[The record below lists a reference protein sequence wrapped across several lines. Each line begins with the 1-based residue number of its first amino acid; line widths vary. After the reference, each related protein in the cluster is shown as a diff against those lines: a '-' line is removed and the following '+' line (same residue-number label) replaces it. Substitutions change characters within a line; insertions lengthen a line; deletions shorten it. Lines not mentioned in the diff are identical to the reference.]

1 MKILMVS
8 IFSSHFFNWVN
19 QLEGAGHEVFWLDV
33 KDSRTIVNNIDF
45 VEQIVGWRY
54 KADYPGRYFIKKKL
68 PGLNKFINTYNERS
82 LSNIFEKLVRQIQP
96 DVVHSFV
103 MYLSAVPIF
112 QVMKNY
118 KEIKWIYSSWGSD
131 IYYYSRFEKE
141 KREMM
146 EVFPHLDYLFTDC
159 QRDYSLA
166 LNFGFNGEFLG
177 VFPGRGG
184 YDLEKTNKLLRPR
197 NTRKKILIKGYQG
210 KHGRCIEVL
219 MAIMKLKDK
228 LNLFDLIVFGAD
240 EEVVEFI
247 STSELGTWSN
257 FTVLGKIDNDRVL
270 TLMGDSLIYIGNS
283 ASDGIPNTL
292 IESIIMGAFPIQSN
306 PGGATEELIIDG
318 KNGFLINDPE
328 YVLEITLLIEEAI
341 GDALLLEKAE
351 NYNIEF
357 LRPKFDRD
365 LIRASVLEKYNYIEK
380 ELAE

>member
-33 KDSRTIVNNIDF
+33 KDSRTTVKNIDF

-54 KADYPGRYFIKKKL
+54 KVDYPGRYFIKKHL
-68 PGLNKFINTYNERS
+68 PSLNGFINNYNERS
-82 LSNIFEKLVRQIQP
+82 LSNTFEELVRKIEP

-103 MYLSAVPIF
+103 MYLSAVPIL
-112 QVMKNY
+112 QVMKKY

-131 IYYYSRFEKE
+131 LYYYSRFEKE

-146 EVFPHLDYLFTDC
+146 EVFPHLDYMFTDC
-159 QRDYSLA
+159 QRDYSIA
-166 LNFGFNGEFLG
+166 LKMGFNGEFLG

-184 YDLEKTNKLLRPR
+184 YDLEKTNKLLRPHY
-197 NTRKKILIKGYQG
+197 TRKKILIKGYQG

-219 MAIMKLKDK
+219 KAVMRLKDK
-228 LNLFDLIVFGAD
+228 LNLFELIVFGAD
-240 EEVVEFI
+240 EEVIEFI
-247 STSELGTWSN
+247 LTSELDTWSN
-257 FTVLGKIDNDRVL
+257 FTVLKKIDNTRVL
-270 TLMGDSLIYIGNS
+270 TLMGDSLLFIGNS

-318 KNGFLINDPE
+318 KNGFLIQDPNNPVEIKNLLHKALVDSQTIKKGIEYNFLNIRPGLEREKVRKQVLKKYSQIEND
-328 YVLEITLLIEEAI
+328 I
-341 GDALLLEKAE
+341 K
-351 NYNIEF
+351 N
-357 LRPKFDRD
+357 
-365 LIRASVLEKYNYIEK
+365 
-380 ELAE
+380 